1 MAPVFDLEE
10 DEEVDTGDAVEE
22 VWRFLV
28 EETGGEVEDGLLE
41 GFETV
46 EGDSG
51 VDSGRPIFT
60 IKKLFLMVANLTHQQ
75 PVRQKWHR
83 RYQLS

>member
-10 DEEVDTGDAVEE
+10 DEEVDNGDAVEE

-51 VDSGRPIFT
+51 VDSGRPAASEAE
-60 IKKLFLMVANLTHQQ
+60 VASKISAFVTS
-75 PVRQKWHR
+75 
-83 RYQLS
+83 RYAQ